1 MHDFSGIRTP
11 FYCYDLD
18 LLRETVDLA
27 SAEADRYGYIIHY
40 AIKANHNP
48 VIAGIIKDR
57 GLGADCVS
65 GNEVRRSLEVGFPER
80 GIVFAGVGKTDEE
93 INFALDKDIFC
104 LNCESVEELQVIN
117 EIAGSRGEIARV
129 ALRVNPAVAA
139 GTHHHITTGMDENKF
154 GIGLPHLR
162 TALDLCE
169 SSENLDFIGLHF
181 HIGSQI
187 TSLGPYIK
195 LCDRVSIIWKE
206 YNIEEY
212 GGYVLN
218 LGGGFGIDYYDPE
231 GNPIPDFKS
240 FFALFSENLRLPGG
254 TEVHFELGRSLVG
267 QCGRLVTRVLYTK
280 KGVGKNFVITDAGMT
295 ELMRPSLYQAV
306 HRIINTSSSGEPETY
321 DVVGPV
327 CESTDVFSRDT
338 VLPLTKR
345 GDLIQ
350 ILSCGAYAESM
361 TLNFNLRQ
369 KPDIVYLSGGN
380 VFSSNPVNE
389 DCLSILSSA
398 ADTSY
403 GN

>member
-1 MHDFSGIRTP
+1 MVDFTGIRTP

-18 LLRETVDLA
+18 LLRDTVDLA

-40 AIKANHNP
+40 AIKANNDP
-48 VIAGIIKDR
+48 VIAGIIRDR
-57 GLGADCVS
+57 GMGADCVS
-65 GNEVRRSLEVGFPER
+65 GNEVRRSIEVGFPVR

-117 EIAGSRGEIARV
+117 EIAGRRGEIARV
-129 ALRVNPAVAA
+129 ALRINPAVPA
-139 GTHHHITTGMDENKF
+139 GTHRHITTGMDENKF
-154 GIGLPHLR
+154 GISLPHLQ
-162 TALDLCE
+162 TALDLC
-169 SSENLDFIGLHF
+169 SNSENLEFLGLHF

-187 TSLGPYIK
+187 ASLGPYRE
-195 LCDRVSIIWKE
+195 LCERVNLIWKE

-218 LGGGFGIDYYDPE
+218 LGGGYGIDYNDPE
-231 GNPIPDFKS
+231 GNPIPDFAS
-240 FFALFSENLRLPGG
+240 FFALFSDNLRLPGG

-267 QCGRLVTRVLYTK
+267 QCGRLVSRVLYTK

-306 HRIINTSSSGEPETY
+306 HRIINISSSGEPETY

-327 CESTDVFSRDT
+327 CESTDVFARDT

-361 TLNFNLRQ
+361 TLRFNLR
-369 KPDIVYLSGGN
+369 DTAGSVYI
-380 VFSSNPVNE
+380 SNGEIISVTRTE
-389 DCLSILSSA
+389 AI
-398 ADTSY
+398 DTSESVSATI
-403 GN
+403 G